1 MFIRI
6 LTVLVFINVIL
17 TADGGNSI
25 MNEWQNSQIQSFKQ
39 EIGYEK
45 ALQSIS
51 PDSGI
56 MMDWPESTQLSELE
70 LAEDWQMRG
79 DSVYLRAGGA
89 SREWVLENSEQEI
102 AIRVFVSSTGPET
115 AWRRLLDIASNTM
128 MVDIPFQK
136 SRKKLGDLAVVSKGE
151 RVNAVLWV
159 YSNVCIYIER
169 NDSDFDILSLA
180 GALQSIMERHLITPL
195 REHLPK
201 IKRIEL
207 SSPQVKLGQPVFIT
221 IVPEPDSE
229 PKRLM
234 IDFDMSGNSLG
245 AVSQDDL
252 VLEFVAEEPGD
263 STVTIGI
270 VDQYNLLSVS
280 VPVKIKVE
288 MDNQ

>member
-1 MFIRI
+1 MFIKI
-6 LTVLVFINVIL
+6 LMVLLCVNVTL
-17 TADGGNSI
+17 AADGGNSI
-25 MNEWQNSQIQSFKQ
+25 MNEWLNSQIQSFKQ
-39 EIGYEK
+39 EIGYEQ

-56 MMDWPESTQLSELE
+56 MIDWPEPGKFPE
-70 LAEDWQMRG
+70 LAEDWQLRG
-79 DSVYLRAGGA
+79 DSVYLRQGGA
-89 SREWVLENSEQEI
+89 SREWVLEKGEQEI
-102 AIRVFVSSTGPET
+102 AISVFVSSTGPET
-115 AWRRLLDIASNTM
+115 AWLHLLDIASNTM
-128 MVDIPFQK
+128 MVNIPFQK
-136 SRKKLGDLAVVSKGE
+136 SRENLGDLAVVSRGE

-159 YSNVCIYIER
+159 YSNVCISIER

-180 GALQSIMERHLITPL
+180 GALQSVMERHLITPL

-207 SSPQVKLGQPVFIT
+207 SSPQVKLGQPVFMT
-221 IVPEPDSE
+221 IVPEYDSD
-229 PKRLM
+229 PKRLI
-234 IDFDMSGNSLG
+234 IDYDMSGNSLG

-270 VDQYNLLSVS
+270 VDRNNLLSVS
-280 VPVKIKVE
+280 VPVKVKVE